1 VAKAAQDTIDG
12 KALEEAIAK
21 LSPDEAA
28 FFLQALEG
36 KLKKRKIQL
45 TGYLVAMVVWLVA
58 MLGALAYYGASD
70 GFVIWV
76 FLVPFALLGVIL
88 FAFGKWATKVG
99 GPDKT
104 APKP

>member
-1 VAKAAQDTIDG
+1 MAKAAPERIDS

-21 LSPDEAA
+21 LSPEEAA
-28 FFLQALEG
+28 FFLQSLEG

-45 TGYLVAMVVWLVA
+45 TGYLLAMVVWLVA
-58 MLGALAYYGASD
+58 MLGALAFYGASD

-76 FLVPFALLGVIL
+76 FLVPFALLGAIL
-88 FAFGKWATKVG
+88 YIFGKWATKVG

-104 APKP
+104 G